1 MKSDDFFEVNPAA
14 ESVSSAVAKVVLV
27 VCIIAAFIL
36 LIAGFIGLEDGGGIM
51 LIGISVVCTVTGVVS
66 WAFLKMIVNISRS
79 LYNINNALRG
89 DEAISRP
96 TIPDKDD
103 SENAPQPVVDNIS
116 TSKTKFAIGQLVIV
130 KYDESQ
136 FRISDIDD
144 RGGALK
150 PRYYSK
156 KFERYFFEDEI
167 DDFDTYWKNKK
178 SHNN

>member
-1 MKSDDFFEVNPAA
+1 MKGQEYFEVNPAA

-27 VCIIAAFIL
+27 VCLIAAFIL
-36 LIAGFIGLEDGGGIM
+36 LIAGFIGLEDGGGFL
-51 LIGISVVCTVTGVVS
+51 LIGIAIVCAVTGVVS

-89 DEAISRP
+89 NAAISEP
-96 TIPDKDD
+96 VIPAKDD
-103 SENAPQPVVDNIS
+103 SESDIQPVIDDNS
-116 TSKTKFAIGQLVIV
+116 TAKTKFAIGQLVIV

-156 KFERYFFEDEI
+156 KLERFFLEDEI
-167 DDFDTYWKNKK
+167 EDFDTYWANKNK
-178 SHNN
+178 